1 MNQDQAKKTVDE
13 VFALYEKFGA
23 ADYIGE
29 PVSQI
34 EHMCQAAQLA
44 EAEGYDDEVI
54 LGAFFHDIGHLYE
67 HVADVRLMQG
77 YGVEDHEELGYA
89 YLRERGF
96 SEKVSKLVESHVAA
110 KRYLTY
116 KYPDYYNRL
125 SPASKVTL
133 EKQGGKMDTEE
144 AGHFEKDD
152 LFDLFI
158 LIRKWDDLAKE
169 KNVPLPSLQK
179 YKILAF
185 NHLIKQ

>member
-1 MNQDQAKKTVDE
+1 MTQEQAKKTIDE

-77 YGVEDHEELGYA
+77 YGVEDHEGLGYA
-89 YLRERGF
+89 YLREKGF
-96 SEKVSKLVESHVAA
+96 SEKIAKLVESHVPA

-116 KYPDYYNRL
+116 KYPEYYNRL
-125 SPASKVTL
+125 SPASKITL
-133 EKQGGKMDTEE
+133 EKQGGKMNTEE
-144 AGHFEKDD
+144 ATEFERDN
-152 LFDLFI
+152 LFELFI

-169 KNVPLPSLQK
+169 KDVPLPSLQQ
-179 YKILAF
+179 YKTIAF